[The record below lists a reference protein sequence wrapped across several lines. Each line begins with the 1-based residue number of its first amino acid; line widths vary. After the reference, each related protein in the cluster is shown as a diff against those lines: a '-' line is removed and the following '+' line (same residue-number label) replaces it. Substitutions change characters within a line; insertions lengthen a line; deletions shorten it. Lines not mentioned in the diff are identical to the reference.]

1 MASDSGAEEERR
13 DILNEFLKVL
23 TKPTKKKIKK
33 KQRAQTAAEMEL
45 PVEDV
50 ERNPNL
56 KPLEPPTVTKRQKVE
71 PESASPKNTIDT
83 NEIST
88 VEDIVSRVLSNI
100 KRPRPYNQIAYELY
114 NILEDYFYLI
124 VLARNDPSK
133 FGLDDELQPHECEM
147 PDVNGVESQFG
158 ADASQNRF

>member
-33 KQRAQTAAEMEL
+33 KQRAQTPREMEL
-45 PVEDV
+45 PVDDS
-50 ERNPNL
+50 NL

-100 KRPRPYNQIAYELY
+100 KRPKPYNQIAYELF

>member
-33 KQRAQTAAEMEL
+33 KQRAQTPREMVL
-45 PVEDV
+45 PVDDS
-50 ERNPNL
+50 NL

-88 VEDIVSRVLSNI
+88 VEDIVSRVLSNV
-100 KRPRPYNQIAYELY
+100 KRPKPYNQIAYELF

>member
-33 KQRAQTAAEMEL
+33 KQRAQTAAENVEL
-45 PVEDV
+45 PIDDS
-50 ERNPNL
+50 NL

-71 PESASPKNTIDT
+71 PESASPRNTIDT

-88 VEDIVSRVLSNI
+88 VEDIVSRVLNNV
-100 KRPRPYNQIAYELY
+100 KRPKPYN
-114 NILEDYFYLI
+114 
-124 VLARNDPSK
+124 
-133 FGLDDELQPHECEM
+133 
-147 PDVNGVESQFG
+147 
-158 ADASQNRF
+158 

>member
-33 KQRAQTAAEMEL
+33 KQRAQTAAENVEMEL
-45 PVEDV
+45 PIDDS
-50 ERNPNL
+50 NL

-71 PESASPKNTIDT
+71 PESASPRNTIDT

-88 VEDIVSRVLSNI
+88 VEDIVSRVLNNV
-100 KRPRPYNQIAYELY
+100 KRPKPYNQIAYELY

>member
-33 KQRAQTAAEMEL
+33 KQRAQTAAENVEL
-45 PVEDV
+45 PIDDS
-50 ERNPNL
+50 NL

-71 PESASPKNTIDT
+71 PESASPRNTIDT

-88 VEDIVSRVLSNI
+88 VEDIVSRVLNNV
-100 KRPRPYNQIAYELY
+100 KRPKPYNQIAYELY